1 VINSKLKVAVYIH
14 STGSLNW
21 LHYGIT
27 SKLNKAL
34 EIKFILTKDLSDLRS
49 STTELNNAIIIEDD
63 RAEWVYKRA
72 YEVKLLEN
80 RSKSASFTY
89 RLKRFLSGNLISNP
103 VNLKT
108 HPSLILYKLSAIL
121 NYIKSNPFIII
132 FYSTT
137 IRKLFKKFLDRY
149 IERAALNY
157 FPTRDFDL
165 IIIPSSGIE
174 TRVNKMIKECKKT
187 GIHTMVAIEN
197 WDNLTSKGL
206 FLETPT
212 FLSVM
217 GQLCKSHVLKMY
229 DFPEKDIL
237 VNGLPRFENYGFRHK
252 QDKKHNKIRILYLGF
267 SLPHNEINLINLL
280 LPKLN
285 EILGHKEFDFIY
297 RPHPARQKRFY
308 DGKLENH
315 PSLIIVEPI
324 KGPNIELPLIS
335 SEYIQDFLESDLV
348 ISTPTT
354 MALESIM
361 LGLPTLIDGTNDGIH
376 RTSAKLALNN
386 FTHLKDLKEVYQ
398 VNIADSV
405 QDLVE
410 KCSLL
415 LSQNK
420 SPANPSIKKLIS
432 VQTPYSRGLIDFI
445 FAKFKE

>member
-1 VINSKLKVAVYIH
+1 VAVYIH
-14 STGSLNW
+14 SKGGLNW

-27 SKLNKAL
+27 SKLNKSF
-34 EIKFILTKDLSDLRS
+34 EIKFILTKDLSHLRS
-49 STTELNNAIIIEDD
+49 SITELKDAIIIEDD

-72 YEVKLLEN
+72 YEVNLLEN

-89 RLKRFLSGNLISNP
+89 RLKRFLSGNLILNP
-103 VNLKT
+103 INLKT
-108 HPSLILYKLSAIL
+108 YPSLILYKLSSIL

-137 IRKLFKKFLDRY
+137 IRKFFKKLLNRQ
-149 IERAALNY
+149 IKRTTLNY
-157 FPTRDFDL
+157 FPTIDFDL

-174 TRVNKMIKECKKT
+174 TKVNKMIQNCKNT
-187 GIHTMVAIEN
+187 GIRTMVAIEN

-217 GQLCKSHVLKMY
+217 GQLCKNHVLEMY
-229 DFPEKDIL
+229 DFSEKNIL
-237 VNGLPRFENYGFRHK
+237 VNGLPRFENYGIRHN
-252 QDKKHNKIRILYLGF
+252 QDKKTNKRRILYLGF

-297 RPHPARQKRFY
+297 RPHPARQKRYY
-308 DGKLENH
+308 DGKLEKH
-315 PSLIIVEPI
+315 PNLIIVDHI
-324 KGPNIELPLIS
+324 KDRNSVLPLIS
-335 SEYIQDFLESDLV
+335 SDYIKDFLEADLV

-361 LGLPTLIDGTNDGIH
+361 LGLPTIIDGTNDGIH
-376 RTSAKLALNN
+376 RTSAKLVLNN
-386 FTHLKDLKEVYQ
+386 FTHLKDLNEVYQ
-398 VNIADSV
+398 ENIADSV

-410 KCSLL
+410 KCLL
-415 LSQNK
+415 LLNPNK
-420 SPANPSIKKLIS
+420 SYANPSIKKLIS
-432 VQTPYSRGLIDFI
+432 MQTTYSRGLIDFI
-445 FAKFKE
+445 FAKFEE